1 MMLVLHHLPAPGAAI
16 AEAARVLKPGG
27 RLLLVDMSSHEREEY
42 RQQMGHVWLGFSEDQ
57 ISRWLQQAGL
67 SRVTVRAL
75 PPTTEAKGP
84 GLFVSS
90 GTK

>member
-1 MMLVLHHLPAPGAAI
+1 
-16 AEAARVLKPGG
+16 
-27 RLLLVDMSSHEREEY
+27 
-42 RQQMGHVWLGFSEDQ
+42 MGHVWLGFSEDQ

-84 GLFVSS
+84 GLFVST